1 MAVWVLPLAWPNPP
15 QHEAQKF
22 LIMLDLLSDSSYSY
36 SQLTEQKATENK
48 EEITRLLEKKFDE
61 LFGTDSGGEC

>member
-1 MAVWVLPLAWPNPP
+1 MTTHEEFVDGLRIPMKKYYQKLKEN
-15 QHEAQKF
+15 QHRKKEF
-22 LIMLDLLSDSSYSY
+22 SVDGVSI
-36 SQLTEQKATENK
+36 ENK

>member
-1 MAVWVLPLAWPNPP
+1 MTTHEEFVDGLRIPMKKYYQKLKEI
-15 QHEAQKF
+15 QHRKKEF
-22 LIMLDLLSDSSYSY
+22 SVDGVS
-36 SQLTEQKATENK
+36 TENK